1 MTDIDALL
9 TERKTTH
16 GEYSDH
22 ARYSQS
28 IKDIIRSSPNWLVME
43 PHQKETLEMVAH
55 KIARILT
62 GDHAF
67 DDHWKDMA
75 GYSKLSADRLVR

>member
-22 ARYSQS
+22 ARYSQAL
-28 IKDIIRSSPNWLVME
+28 KAIIRSSPNWLGMD

-55 KIARILT
+55 KIARILA
-62 GDHAF
+62 GDPNF
-67 DDHWKDMA
+67 KDHWLDLA
-75 GYSKLSADRLVR
+75 GYPSLSAARVSA